1 MSDRADLRVVGEA
14 GAPGLSL
21 PEGIGHEDW
30 RAVGLGL
37 ARERRASDIEWRIGD
52 WAGRADGDF
61 ATLAEAAGIVGESLG
76 NVKKYVS
83 AAKAWP
89 KVRRRTGVDFHLHL
103 EVAALPEAERERL
116 LEAAGAEGWTRAQMR
131 EAVRGA
137 RDREL
142 ERLQKRLAD
151 VETRLAEAE
160 ADKAEAEA
168 ALRRLEAGIDGWG
181 RTILRE
187 WEGDRRCDGGVLRSG
202 EPEGRGGAARQQGG
216 AGGEAAARS
225 PEEAGR
231 EDQRGREPGR
241 RASEGRVRT
250 EGARAVTGLAVAAF
264 GLGEDDAPVI
274 QAPCNAVASPMQA
287 PCAGA
292 ASPVHDPAA
301 RVFHDPGTGEVLADG
316 AAWERA
322 ADADRTAASEAGVSV
337 SAVAGWRRRVA
348 GLPEGGRVVALLD
361 GERTGRPSPIDGNA
375 AWRGTLE
382 ALAFHHGPHL
392 TAEHARRT
400 LIARHGEAPSLRAVR
415 RWLAGWRGDNAR
427 ELSAVANPDRHR
439 SHRKPAGG
447 DAAAGI
453 GRLNQVWELDST
465 ICDVIC
471 ADGRRHALCAAI
483 DVWPRRARVLIA
495 PTSRSAAIAALLRRC
510 ILDWGVPEAVRTD
523 EGADYTS
530 RHVLGALAD
539 LEIAHD
545 PCPPYTPEAKPFVER
560 FIGTISRDLFAFLP
574 GFAGHDVAQAQA
586 LRGRRSFAARRGETP
601 AVTLRASLDAEAL
614 QARLRRLVRG
624 GLRPPAPC
632 RARRESPPSP
642 APPPGAARSAA
653 CMTSARWTRCW
664 PSRPA
669 RARGSSARRA
679 SASTTPAISPK
690 RSGRWWTSACA
701 SAATRP
707 IPAVSTSTVRTA
719 PSSAW
724 PRTRRAPAR
733 TGPRSPHA

>member
-1 MSDRADLRVVGEA
+1 M
-14 GAPGLSL
+14 
-21 PEGIGHEDW
+21 
-30 RAVGLGL
+30 
-37 ARERRASDIEWRIGD
+37 
-52 WAGRADGDF
+52 
-61 ATLAEAAGIVGESLG
+61 
-76 NVKKYVS
+76 
-83 AAKAWP
+83 
-89 KVRRRTGVDFHLHL
+89 
-103 EVAALPEAERERL
+103 
-116 LEAAGAEGWTRAQMR
+116 
-131 EAVRGA
+131 
-137 RDREL
+137 
-142 ERLQKRLAD
+142 
-151 VETRLAEAE
+151 
-160 ADKAEAEA
+160 
-168 ALRRLEAGIDGWG
+168 
-181 RTILRE
+181 
-187 WEGDRRCDGGVLRSG
+187 
-202 EPEGRGGAARQQGG
+202 
-216 AGGEAAARS
+216 
-225 PEEAGR
+225 
-231 EDQRGREPGR
+231 
-241 RASEGRVRT
+241 
-250 EGARAVTGLAVAAF
+250 TGLAVAAF

-453 GRLNQVWELDST
+453 GRLNRVWELDST

-471 ADGRRHALCAAI
+471 ADGKRHALCAAI
-483 DVWPRRARVLIA
+483 DVWSRRARVLIA
-495 PTSRSAAIAALLRRC
+495 PTSRAAAIAALLRRC

-614 QARLRRLVRG
+614 QARCDTWCEAVYGRRPHAGLG
-624 GLRPPAPC
+624 GA
-632 RARRESPPSP
+632 SPF
-642 APPPGAARSAA
+642 
-653 CMTSARWTRCW
+653 
-664 PSRPA
+664 A
-669 RARGSSARRA
+669 RAA
-679 SASTTPAISPK
+679 SW
-690 RSGRWWTSACA
+690 SG
-701 SAATRP
+701 
-707 IPAVSTSTVRTA
+707 TVRRVHDERA
-719 PSSAW
+719 LDALLAEPAGEGSRVVGKKGIRLDNARYIAEEIG
-724 PRTRRAPAR
+724 PLVDERVRVRRDPADPGRIFVYRADGAFVCVAEDPAR
-733 TGPRSPHA
+733 TGADRAAIAARMKAAANAADRGARKRARDLIRQHRPERAMDDVLVRALDDSGRVVALPRPGEAHETPALLEAAKAHAAADAADVEAAAPRPRRTALAAARKLFLEEQP